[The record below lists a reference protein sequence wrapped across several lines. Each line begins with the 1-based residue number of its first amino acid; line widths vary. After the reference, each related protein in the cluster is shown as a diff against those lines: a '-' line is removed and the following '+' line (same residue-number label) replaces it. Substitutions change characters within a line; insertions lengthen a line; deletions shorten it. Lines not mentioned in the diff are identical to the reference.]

1 MVGDGKLT
9 QVFHCFCIL
18 ACILRI
24 HILHQDQSV
33 FVPERR
39 KGTEDHG
46 DLGTEGFQGFT
57 LPLGIIKQYN
67 QYAHHGR
74 NRQLSGSDAGLDGI
88 RGLPVE
94 DVPHQIM
101 ENLILSVQTLVVSAQ
116 IVSDNLAEH
125 RENVIS
131 NRVKIFFF
139 GKKEYISV
147 GITAGHN
154 GAAQIG
160 KQSLVAEIEKRS
172 RRDFRAGQQALVKM
186 LHEFHRAVA
195 VFQRRNPV
203 FRQVV
208 RLGGETQDLSADVQG
223 DQLTAALFGTF
234 RQKTGEVFPVNHHLQ
249 ELRILVA
256 LVLGTEKVILCFIDH
271 LRMIGPGRV
280 NQIRQPAAL

>member
-1 MVGDGKLT
+1 
-9 QVFHCFCIL
+9 
-18 ACILRI
+18 
-24 HILHQDQSV
+24 
-33 FVPERR
+33 
-39 KGTEDHG
+39 
-46 DLGTEGFQGFT
+46 
-57 LPLGIIKQYN
+57 
-67 QYAHHGR
+67 
-74 NRQLSGSDAGLDGI
+74 
-88 RGLPVE
+88 
-94 DVPHQIM
+94 
-101 ENLILSVQTLVVSAQ
+101 
-116 IVSDNLAEH
+116 
-125 RENVIS
+125 
-131 NRVKIFFF
+131 
-139 GKKEYISV
+139 
-147 GITAGHN
+147 
-154 GAAQIG
+154 
-160 KQSLVAEIEKRS
+160 
-172 RRDFRAGQQALVKM
+172 M